1 MTDSILLEAVATP
14 SQLGVIAIAGSPVKH
29 KVAEVIS
36 RVSEGVER
44 NVAFELLDD
53 GLQKVFGQL
62 EFGNS
67 DDTVVRQIK
76 ALAAENLVLHQRAED
91 TFSKQLLDGSKVD
104 SSLVGPVANPVGI
117 SGQFEARPTPLS
129 VPVVAAGA
137 DPGSKAKVG
146 WNTVVAQSLP
156 SASRMALAYHPPQ
169 IRGSRL
175 VVCPPIEVEEC
186 GAERWSDC
194 LVGYFLDKKVSFHL
208 VDNIVKRIWKKF
220 GIYEVMA
227 NDQGFFFFKFGD
239 EGVLQKVMEGG
250 PWHIAGKLMILKK
263 WQPQMVLQKEQLSSI
278 PIWVQLCNVPLEF
291 WNAAGFSYIASAL
304 GKPLF
309 VDEQTE
315 KGKRLS
321 FAKVCVEM
329 TVDSP
334 FLDTVDVE
342 YASGKSAVVG
352 VKYPWKPLVCT
363 QCHVFGHS
371 VSSHKSPLVATAIG
385 DQVGLVSEK
394 EAISEKE
401 VVLPLDLGVDCG
413 TSVGQVE
420 VAQGRASLAAKGPGA
435 STTKDLAVQVG
446 SDPPVIGGWETPVFQ
461 QDRPRAGKAPAGVVL
476 KEPVGILHTVAQVS
490 VIAKAASKVLTG
502 DVNSSQLSNT
512 FAVLD
517 STVTV
522 EGQLQV
528 EEGMVP
534 HVSLSLRD
542 SPKPIPPIVDP
553 GAKKKP
559 RGRGKK

>member
-14 SQLGVIAIAGSPVKH
+14 SQLGVIAITGSPVKH
-29 KVAEVIS
+29 KVTEVIS

-44 NVAFELLDD
+44 NVVFELLDD
-53 GLQKVFGQL
+53 GLEKVFGQL
-62 EFGNS
+62 QFGSS

-76 ALAAENLVLHQRAED
+76 ALAAENLVLRQRAED
-91 TFSKQLLDGSKVD
+91 TFSKKLLDGSKVG

-146 WNTVVAQSLP
+146 WNTVVAPSLP
-156 SASRMALAYHPPQ
+156 SVSRMALAYHPPQ

-175 VVCPPIEVEEC
+175 V
-186 GAERWSDC
+186 
-194 LVGYFLDKKVSFHL
+194 
-208 VDNIVKRIWKKF
+208 RIWKKF

-278 PIWVQLCNVPLEF
+278 PFWVQLSNVPLEF

-329 TVDSP
+329 IVDSP

-342 YASGKSAVVG
+342 YASGKSAIVG

-363 QCHVFGHS
+363 LCHVFGHS

-385 DQVGLVSEK
+385 DHVGLV
-394 EAISEKE
+394 SEKE

-413 TSVGQVE
+413 TSAGQVG
-420 VAQGRASLAAKGPGA
+420 VAQGRASLVARGPGA

-490 VIAKAASKVLTG
+490 AIAKAAGKVLTR
-502 DVNSSQLSNT
+502 DVSSSQLSNT

-534 HVSLSLRD
+534 PVSLSLGD
-542 SPKPIPPIVDP
+542 SSKPIPPIVDP

-559 RGRGKK
+559 KGRGKK